1 MHEPE
6 MSSDGQWHFAAKA
19 DDVDEDEPALVVVG
33 ERQIA
38 LCRFVDTFYAI
49 DNICSHEYACFT
61 DGFLENGEIECPLH
75 QARFCIQTGR
85 ALSAPAEVDVATFEV
100 KHEGDSVYVKV

>member
-1 MHEPE
+1 
-6 MSSDGQWHFAAKA
+6 MSSTGQWHFAAKA
-19 DDVDEDEPALVVVG
+19 DDVDDDEPTLVRAG

-38 LCRFVDTFYAI
+38 LCRFMDSFYAI

-61 DGFLENGEIECPLH
+61 DGFVENGEIECPLH

-85 ALSAPAEVDVATFEV
+85 ALSAPAEIDVDTFEV
-100 KHEGDSVYVKV
+100 KREGDSLYVKV